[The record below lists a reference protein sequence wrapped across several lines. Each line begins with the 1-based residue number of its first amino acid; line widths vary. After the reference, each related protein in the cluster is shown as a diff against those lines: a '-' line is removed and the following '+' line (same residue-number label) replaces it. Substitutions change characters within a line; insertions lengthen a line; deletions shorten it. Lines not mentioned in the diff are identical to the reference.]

1 MFEYKGIRIRNR
13 HRYASQRFIFYLMLP
28 VLLVMI
34 GIFSLFSSVLIQEPW
49 WGIVLYFSVSIGLAG
64 IFAYVC
70 LYFFFYNVYQR
81 LVHKGK
87 LADMIQSRRLII
99 EKVSKNGR
107 CKVVYYPKIFYHYK
121 EGFIHVRLPLDL
133 GPFHERFNSLAG
145 ELEEAFFCD
154 LVEEQR
160 EKDYVCYTFLC
171 DVEKN
176 RINIRDVV
184 VKNGVI
190 TLMKNVC
197 WAYNKAPHGL
207 VIGGTGGG
215 KTYFLMTLIYAL
227 LPFATIDI
235 CDPKRSDLARLE
247 ALPIFEDHIFY
258 DVGILYCLRKNAE
271 EAMERYELLRN
282 SSEFEL
288 GYDYTHFG
296 LKPHFLVIDE
306 WSAYYASLEQSKK
319 KEAMKYLNQ
328 IVLMGRQCGV
338 FLLMGTQRPD
348 TKYLDGAIRDNFGL
362 RVTLGKVSRAGYK
375 MIYENTL
382 KSLFNKPIRGRG
394 YIDPG
399 TEQVREFYSPYVE
412 LTSFNFFVEFRQLS
426 DQLMALRQKGSEQGG
441 ES

>member
-1 MFEYKGIRIRNR
+1 MFEYKGIRIQNR

-28 VLLVMI
+28 ILFIMLGVFVL
-34 GIFSLFSSVLIQEPW
+34 FSLFQWVWWAIGLYVLI
-49 WGIVLYFSVSIGLAG
+49 SIGLAG
-64 IFAYVC
+64 TFAYAC

-99 EKVSKNGR
+99 EKVRKNGR
-107 CKVVYYPKIFYHYK
+107 RKVVYYPKIFYRYK
-121 EGFIHVRLPLDL
+121 DGFIHVRLPLDL
-133 GPFHERFNSLAG
+133 GPFHERFNNLAG

-160 EKDYVCYTFLC
+160 EKNYVCYTFLC

-176 RINIRDVV
+176 RITIRDVV

-190 TLMKNVC
+190 TLMKNVR

-215 KTYFLMTLIYAL
+215 KTYFLMTLIYVL
-227 LPFATIDI
+227 MPVATIDI

-247 ALPIFEDHIFY
+247 ALPIFEDHVFY
-258 DVGILYCLRKNAE
+258 GESIVSCLVRVAE
-271 EAMERYELLRN
+271 ETRERYKKLRE

-319 KEAMKYLNQ
+319 KEAMKCLNQ
-328 IVLMGRQCGV
+328 IALMGRQCGV
-338 FLLMGTQRPD
+338 FLLIGTQRPD

-362 RVTLGKVSRAGYK
+362 RVTLGKVSKAGYK

-382 KSLFNKPIRGRG
+382 KSLFNKPVCGRG

-412 LTSFNFFVEFRQLS
+412 LTSFNFFVEFRKRS
-426 DQLMALRQKGSEQGG
+426 DQLMALRQKVSEQGG

>member
-13 HRYASQRFIFYLMLP
+13 HRHVSQRFIFYLMLP
-28 VLLVMI
+28 ILFMML
-34 GIFSLFSSVLIQEPW
+34 GIFVFLSLFQWVW
-49 WGIVLYFSVSIGLAG
+49 WAIGLYLLVSIGLAG
-64 IFAYVC
+64 MFAYAC
-70 LYFFFYNVYQR
+70 LYFFFYDVYER

-107 CKVVYYPKIFYHYK
+107 RKVVYYPKIFYHYK
-121 EGFIHVRLPLDL
+121 DGVIHVRLPLDL
-133 GPFHERFNSLAG
+133 GPFHERFNNLAG

-160 EKDYVCYTFLC
+160 EKNYVCYTFLC

-176 RINIRDVV
+176 RISIRDVV
-184 VKNGVI
+184 VKDGVV
-190 TLMKNVC
+190 TLMKNVR
-197 WAYNKAPHGL
+197 WVYNKAPHGL

-215 KTYFLMTLIYAL
+215 KTYFLMTLIYVLMPVAI
-227 LPFATIDI
+227 IDI

-247 ALPIFEDHIFY
+247 ALPIFEGHVFY

-271 EAMERYELLRN
+271 EAIKRYEMLRE

-296 LKPHFLVIDE
+296 FKPHFLVIDE
-306 WSAYYASLEQSKK
+306 WLAYYASLEQSKK

-328 IVLMGRQCGV
+328 IVLMGRQCGI
-338 FLLMGTQRPD
+338 FLLIGTQRPD

-362 RVTLGKVSRAGYK
+362 RVTLGKVSKAGYK

-382 KSLFNKPIRGRG
+382 KSLFNKPICGRG

-399 TEQVREFYSPYVE
+399 TEQVREFYSPYVDLE
-412 LTSFNFFVEFRQLS
+412 AFNFLVEFRKRS
-426 DQLMALRQKGSEQGG
+426 DQLMALRQKESEQGG